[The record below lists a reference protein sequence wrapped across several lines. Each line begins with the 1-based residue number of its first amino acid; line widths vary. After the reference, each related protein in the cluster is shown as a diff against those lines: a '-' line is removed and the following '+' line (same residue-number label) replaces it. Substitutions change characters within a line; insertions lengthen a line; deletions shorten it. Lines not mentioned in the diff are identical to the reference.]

1 MHSPFLKTIFK
12 PIYIHFSITPQ
23 TDSAGSQDFDGAV
36 KDVTFQIDESGP
48 KFVDIG
54 LVDDRNVEPNEKFT
68 VSLSSKSPA
77 VLGGPSDVNIQDD
90 DGN

>member
-1 MHSPFLKTIFK
+1 MVTIPENQFLNHS
-12 PIYIHFSITPQ
+12 IYFSITPQ
-23 TDSAGSQDFDGAV
+23 TDSAGNQDFDGAV
-36 KDVTFQIDESGP
+36 KDVTFQRGESGP

-54 LVDDRNVEPNEKFT
+54 LVADRNVEPNEKFT